1 MFLYLCK
8 LFQNSDVD
16 LITCIQEALGAASD
30 CLKCICDILD
40 IIGGGEGVC
49 NKEHSSKVRFAKLL

>member
-1 MFLYLCK
+1 M
-8 LFQNSDVD
+8 FQNSDVD